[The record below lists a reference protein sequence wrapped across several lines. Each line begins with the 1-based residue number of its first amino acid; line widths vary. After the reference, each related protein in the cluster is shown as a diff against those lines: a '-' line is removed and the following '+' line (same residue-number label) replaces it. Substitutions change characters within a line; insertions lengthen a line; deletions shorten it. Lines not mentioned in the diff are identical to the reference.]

1 VRGSRL
7 EPDLSGQLRLRG
19 WHLQLHFSARD
30 LGLVETER
38 ALWNQFFGML
48 KALTFASL

>member
-1 VRGSRL
+1 MRGRGL
-7 EPDLSGQLRLRG
+7 EPDLSGQLQLRG
-19 WHLQLHFSARD
+19 RDLQLHFCARD

-48 KALTFASL
+48 KAVTFASL